1 MIVFPNAKIN
11 IGLKVVEKRADGFHN
26 IESCFCPVPWH
37 DALEVI
43 ESSKSNFN
51 SSGLAIPGTG
61 NICLD
66 AYELLKKDF
75 NLPAISIHL
84 HKNIPIGAGLGG
96 GSADGAFMLMLLN
109 EKFSLG
115 LNTSQ
120 LQNYAGQLGSDCPF
134 FIENKSTYVE
144 GIGDKFSSISIDLKG
159 LFIAIIYPQIHVDT
173 ISAYKAIIPAKPAYN
188 LKNIIESKTIENW
201 RDQLTNDF
209 EIGADDNILQLKE
222 RLYDKGALYASMTG
236 SGSAVYGLF
245 RTATEVESEYPKIIA
260 QL

>member
-1 MIVFPNAKIN
+1 
-11 IGLKVVEKRADGFHN
+11 
-26 IESCFCPVPWH
+26 
-37 DALEVI
+37 
-43 ESSKSNFN
+43 
-51 SSGLAIPGTG
+51 
-61 NICLD
+61 
-66 AYELLKKDF
+66 
-75 NLPAISIHL
+75 
-84 HKNIPIGAGLGG
+84 
-96 GSADGAFMLMLLN
+96 
-109 EKFSLG
+109 
-115 LNTSQ
+115 Q

-134 FIENKSTYVE
+134 FIENKPCFVE
-144 GIGDKFSSISIDLKG
+144 GTGDKFSSISIDLKG